1 MFDEFRDKIIS
12 FITSRLTVFTLLF
25 FLLGG
30 ILIYRCF
37 ELQIVQGQ
45 QYLDEFVL
53 EIEKTRDIPST
64 RGNIYDRNGNVMAYN
79 ELAYS
84 VKIEDVF
91 ESGRSKNAN
100 LNEIIYSLIQMIE
113 KNGDKCITDFRI
125 YLDEDGEFA
134 FSVEDT
140 ALLRFLADV
149 YGHSRVGDL
158 KDEQRTATADEVME
172 YLSGTSKFAIGEY
185 EDPEDRES
193 AFVEGKGYTK
203 EDWLKM
209 VTIRYA
215 MNLTSFRKYIGTT
228 VATNVNDKTV
238 AVIMENSMDLP
249 GVSIVE
255 DTVRRYV
262 DSEYFAHILGY
273 TGKISSDELDRKSVV

>member
-91 ESGRSKNAN
+91 ESGR
-100 LNEIIYSLIQMIE
+100 
-113 KNGDKCITDFRI
+113 
-125 YLDEDGEFA
+125 
-134 FSVEDT
+134 
-140 ALLRFLADV
+140 
-149 YGHSRVGDL
+149 
-158 KDEQRTATADEVME
+158 
-172 YLSGTSKFAIGEY
+172 
-185 EDPEDRES
+185 
-193 AFVEGKGYTK
+193 
-203 EDWLKM
+203 
-209 VTIRYA
+209 
-215 MNLTSFRKYIGTT
+215 
-228 VATNVNDKTV
+228 
-238 AVIMENSMDLP
+238 
-249 GVSIVE
+249 
-255 DTVRRYV
+255 
-262 DSEYFAHILGY
+262 
-273 TGKISSDELDRKSVV
+273 

>member
-113 KNGDKCITDFRI
+113 KTGISVLRISGFIWMKTANSLFPWKIRLCSDFWRMYTDI
-125 YLDEDGEFA
+125 
-134 FSVEDT
+134 
-140 ALLRFLADV
+140 
-149 YGHSRVGDL
+149 RV
-158 KDEQRTATADEVME
+158 
-172 YLSGTSKFAIGEY
+172 
-185 EDPEDRES
+185 
-193 AFVEGKGYTK
+193 
-203 EDWLKM
+203 
-209 VTIRYA
+209 
-215 MNLTSFRKYIGTT
+215 
-228 VATNVNDKTV
+228 
-238 AVIMENSMDLP
+238 
-249 GVSIVE
+249 
-255 DTVRRYV
+255 
-262 DSEYFAHILGY
+262 
-273 TGKISSDELDRKSVV
+273 

>member
-134 FSVEDT
+134 FPWKIRLCSDFWPMYT
-140 ALLRFLADV
+140 DI
-149 YGHSRVGDL
+149 RV
-158 KDEQRTATADEVME
+158 
-172 YLSGTSKFAIGEY
+172 
-185 EDPEDRES
+185 
-193 AFVEGKGYTK
+193 
-203 EDWLKM
+203 W
-209 VTIRYA
+209 
-215 MNLTSFRKYIGTT
+215 
-228 VATNVNDKTV
+228 
-238 AVIMENSMDLP
+238 VI
-249 GVSIVE
+249 
-255 DTVRRYV
+255 
-262 DSEYFAHILGY
+262 
-273 TGKISSDELDRKSVV
+273 